1 MNNTKKITQG
11 ALLLAITGALMYLNL
26 RMAGLFDTFVILIIP
41 IVIAIYSTM
50 NELRDGMVL
59 SVSMGILGLVLGF
72 ALTSPTYIIYFPVC
86 VLTGIAYSWGIK
98 KGLTKRK
105 LLMIAI
111 IAFVVGEIL
120 ASFIFFPLFGIKVED
135 ELKLMSEMFTNT
147 DYSQYGEYG
156 AIMNASVQNML
167 KLIGDHLG
175 TLILLLFIFS
185 TVLVGVMEGV
195 IIHILTVF
203 LLRRFRIK
211 ELPQTSLYDMKPNVL
226 LTYLSM
232 ASVFAMFFL
241 NRVGNDDLYA
251 FVICLSLTGA
261 IILIYYGYLFLVL
274 YSRIVL
280 RRNITFFL
288 IPLLL
293 FAAGPLV
300 FLLLILGFLY
310 GSGPLRRYLE
320 SKVESKVD
328 QA

>member
-1 MNNTKKITQG
+1 
-11 ALLLAITGALMYLNL
+11 MYLNL

-86 VLTGIAYSWGIK
+86 VFTGIAYSYGIK
-98 KGLTKRK
+98 KNFTKRK
-105 LLMIAI
+105 LLMTAI

-120 ASFIFFPLFGIKVED
+120 ASFVFFPIFGIRVED
-135 ELKLMSEMFTNT
+135 ELKFMTDTFTNT

-156 AIMNASVQNML
+156 AIMAASVKNML
-167 KLIGDHLG
+167 ALIGDHLG

-185 TVLVGVMEGV
+185 TVLIGVMEGV

-211 ELPQTSLYDMKPNVL
+211 ELPQTSLFDLRPNII

-241 NRVGNDDLYA
+241 NGIANEVLYA
-251 FVICLSLTGA
+251 IVICLALTGA

-274 YSRIVL
+274 YGRIVL
-280 RRNITFFL
+280 RRNITFLL
-288 IPLLL
+288 IPLIL
-293 FAAGPLV
+293 FAPGMLILV
-300 FLLLILGFLY
+300 LLILGFLY

-320 SKVESKVD
+320 SKVS